1 MPSSRSR
8 AVSPYA
14 AEAAR
19 LLGAQIRLARRER
32 RWSQEELATRIGI
45 TARTVYKIERG
56 DLSVGLGAAF
66 EAAALVGVPLFHAER
81 SRLSADLDRVQAR
94 SALLPRP
101 GRARTGSEVHYD
113 F

>member
-1 MPSSRSR
+1 MAQRRPRPY
-8 AVSPYA
+8 SPYA

-32 RWSQEELATRIGI
+32 RWSQDELAERAGI
-45 TARTVYKIERG
+45 TARTVYKIEHG
-56 DLSVGLGAAF
+56 DLSVGLGATF
-66 EAAALVGVPLFHAER
+66 EAAALLGVPLFHAER
-81 SRLSADLDRVQAR
+81 SRLGDDLDRVEAR

-101 GRARTGSEVHYD
+101 TRLRSSDLVNDD